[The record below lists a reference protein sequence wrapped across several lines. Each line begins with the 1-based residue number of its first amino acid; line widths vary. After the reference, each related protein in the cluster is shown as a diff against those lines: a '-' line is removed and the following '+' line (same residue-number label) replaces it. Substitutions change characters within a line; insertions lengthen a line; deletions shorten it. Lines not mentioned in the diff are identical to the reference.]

1 MLFDYEVLRVIW
13 WALVGVLLIGFAVT
27 DGFDMGVGALLPF
40 VGRKDDERR
49 VMINA
54 IAPHWDGNQVWLI
67 TAGGAIFA
75 AWPYVYAT
83 AFSGF
88 YVAMVLTLAAL
99 FLRPVG
105 FDYRSKL
112 ENSRWRNSWDWAL
125 CIGSAVPPIIF
136 GVAFGNL
143 LQGVPFQFNDLLMVE
158 YKGSFWGLLNPLGLI
173 AGVLSLSLFILHGAT
188 YLMLRTREPIL
199 MRVRLVAIIAGGVAF
214 VLFAVAGL
222 YLWLGVSG
230 FRLAEIGGFALPS
243 NPLLKSVVVEQG
255 AWFANYHQYPLMIIA
270 PVVGLLMPL
279 LAALAAF
286 KGRGALAFLAS
297 ALAMT
302 SVILTCALAM
312 FPFIMPS
319 SLQPGH
325 SLTLW
330 DATSSAMTL
339 NLMLY
344 VALIFVPIVLGY
356 TIWCYVKMAGRLDSD
371 FIARNDHGLY

>member
-1 MLFDYEVLRVIW
+1 MLFDYEMLRVIW
-13 WALVGVLLIGFAVT
+13 WGLIGLLLIGFAIT

-40 VGRKDDERR
+40 VGRDDRERR
-49 VMINA
+49 VLINSV
-54 IAPHWDGNQVWLI
+54 APHWDGNQVWLI

-88 YVAMVLTLAAL
+88 YIAMVLTLAAL

-105 FDYRSKL
+105 FDYRSKM
-112 ENSRWRNSWDWAL
+112 SGSQWRSGWDWAL
-125 CIGSAVPPIIF
+125 CVGSAIPPVIF

-143 LQGVPFQFNDLLMVE
+143 LQGVPFEFNELLMVT
-158 YKGSFWGLLNPLGLI
+158 YSGSFWALLNPFALI
-173 AGVLSLSLFILHGAT
+173 AGLLSLTLFVLHGAT
-188 YLMLRTREPIL
+188 YLMLRTRDPIL
-199 MRVRLVAIIAGGVAF
+199 TRVRLVAMVAGGVAF
-214 VLFAVAGL
+214 VLFALAGV
-222 YLWLGVSG
+222 YLWLGISG
-230 FRLAEIGGFALPS
+230 FRLTEIGGYGLPA
-243 NPLLKSVVVEQG
+243 NPLNKQVVVDAG
-255 AWFANYHQYPLMIIA
+255 AWFANYRDWPLTMLA
-270 PVVGLLMPL
+270 PALGLLLPL

-286 KGRGALAFLAS
+286 FNRGALAFSAS
-297 ALAMT
+297 ALALAA
-302 SVILTCALAM
+302 VILTAALAM

-319 SLQPGH
+319 SLNPSH

-344 VALIFVPIVLGY
+344 VAIVFVPIVLGY

-371 FIARNDHGLY
+371 FIARNEHSLY